1 MQAQIKAYDTSP
13 ALKQMQAQM
22 KAYDSSSAL
31 KLAQEQMK
39 VFDTNPALKKMQAQ
53 IKAYDISPALKQMQA
68 QMKVF
73 DTNPALKKMQ
83 AQIKAYDSSSAL
95 KLAQEQMKVFNSNS
109 AIKLSEQITSMT
121 GFQSIAEMY
130 KEQKQAL
137 ERINDVREILKTQNH
152 GISNVI
158 DIKEHLSKQG
168 VQLSKFS
175 GLEPLIAESISI
187 EEQGKGEN
195 SKPIILN
202 GFYELFLSAL
212 ESKIANI
219 LLMAFF
225 TVFLNLVSSY
235 VYENYVSAQNELKQA
250 TNKQEVK
257 SLIRKAKNFD
267 KSALQD
273 YRVISGDN
281 LYIRKLPSMKGEVI
295 TKLKVGS
302 LVEVLDKSNK
312 SWLFVEYDSENMSVT
327 GWVSRKYTFII
338 K

>member
-1 MQAQIKAYDTSP
+1 MTSKKNEKKSAIELAQEHMKAFDSSPALKIAQAQIKAYDNNP

-22 KAYDSSSAL
+22 
-31 KLAQEQMK
+31 
-39 VFDTNPALKKMQAQ
+39 
-53 IKAYDISPALKQMQA
+53 
-68 QMKVF
+68 
-73 DTNPALKKMQ
+73 
-83 AQIKAYDSSSAL
+83 KAYDSSSAL